1 MLVYSGTQFDVK
13 LGKNYS
19 IDLLRTNLIL
29 NGFPYFFSGQHSGTR
44 QACLETF
51 SVFSLQKV
59 YSADNSEI
67 ELIAVIP
74 RKCYSVLTGTD
85 CYISCFYQLLNMQA

>member
-29 NGFPYFFSGQHSGTR
+29 NGFPYLFSGQHSGTR
-44 QACLETF
+44 QACLETV
-51 SVFSLQKV
+51 SSLYRKFIQLIIQK
-59 YSADNSEI
+59 
-67 ELIAVIP
+67 
-74 RKCYSVLTGTD
+74 
-85 CYISCFYQLLNMQA
+85 

>member
-51 SVFSLQKV
+51 SVFSL
-59 YSADNSEI
+59 
-67 ELIAVIP
+67 
-74 RKCYSVLTGTD
+74 
-85 CYISCFYQLLNMQA
+85 

>member
-29 NGFPYFFSGQHSGTR
+29 NGFPYFFLDSI
-44 QACLETF
+44 LEQDKR
-51 SVFSLQKV
+51 V
-59 YSADNSEI
+59 
-67 ELIAVIP
+67 
-74 RKCYSVLTGTD
+74 
-85 CYISCFYQLLNMQA
+85 